1 MAVYEYKGLNEKG
14 KSISG
19 LVDADSP
26 KSARDKLR
34 RDGVFPTSLEEGKET
49 KSLSKEI
56 DFKQLLERISTRD
69 IAIMTRQMSTL
80 LRAGLPLISS
90 LNALADQ
97 VENSK
102 LTKVLSQ
109 IRERVNEG
117 ASLATA
123 LNEFP
128 RIFPDLYVNM
138 VAAGESSGSLE
149 IVLARLA
156 DYMEDQVQV
165 KNKILT
171 AMAYPMIMVC
181 IAIGV
186 IGVLF
191 VYVIPKF
198 VEIFEDLHQ
207 ALPLPTLVMINIAE
221 FSQKFWWLIV
231 IAIGVAVYGLR
242 RYHATEKGRDVFDRT
257 SLKIPIFGTIIRLT
271 AISRFTKTLSTLLA
285 SGIPLLK
292 ALDIV
297 KRIVNNTVIAE
308 AVENASEN
316 IKEGASIADPL
327 RRSGV
332 FPPMVTHMI
341 ASGEQSGE
349 LEAMLEKVSEFYD
362 SEVEIRVSAM
372 TTLLEPIMILLMAG
386 VVMFVVVS
394 ILLPLL
400 QMNQII
406 Q

>member
-1 MAVYEYKGLNEKG
+1 MAVYEYKGLNDKG

-34 RDGVFPTSLEEGKET
+34 RDDIFPTSLTEGKET
-49 KSLSKEI
+49 KSLSREI
-56 DFKQLLERISTRD
+56 DLKQVFERIGTRD

-80 LRAGLPLISS
+80 LRAGLPLIST

-97 VENSK
+97 VESSK
-102 LTKVLSQ
+102 LRKVISQ

-123 LNEFP
+123 MSDYP
-128 RIFPDLYVNM
+128 HIFPDLYVNM

-149 IVLARLA
+149 IVLSRLA
-156 DYMEDQVQV
+156 DYMEDQVQI

-171 AMAYPMIMVC
+171 AMAYPIIMVC
-181 IAIGV
+181 IAIAV
-186 IGVLF
+186 IGILF
-191 VYVIPKF
+191 TYVIPKF
-198 VEIFEDLHQ
+198 VEIFEDIHQ
-207 ALPLPTLVMINIAE
+207 ALPLPTQVLIALAE

-231 IAIGVAVYGLR
+231 ILVIAAVYGLR
-242 RYHATEKGRDVFDRT
+242 HYRNTEKGRDVFDRT
-257 SLKIPIFGTIIRLT
+257 SLRIPIFGTIIRLA

-297 KRIVNNTVIAE
+297 KRIVNNTVISE

-349 LEAMLEKVSEFYD
+349 LESMLEKVSEFFD
-362 SEVEIRVSAM
+362 SEVEIRVTAM
-372 TTLLEPIMILLMAG
+372 TTLLEPIMILIMAG
-386 VVMFVVVS
+386 VVGFIVVS

>member
-1 MAVYEYKGLNEKG
+1 MAVYEYKGLNDKG

-26 KSARDKLR
+26 KSAREKLR
-34 RDGVFPTSLEEGKET
+34 RDGIFPTSLTEGKET
-49 KSLSKEI
+49 KSLSREI
-56 DFKQLLERISTRD
+56 DLKQVFERIGTRD

-80 LRAGLPLISS
+80 LRAGLPLIST

-97 VENSK
+97 VESSK
-102 LTKVLSQ
+102 LTKVISQ

-123 LNEFP
+123 MSDYP
-128 RIFPDLYVNM
+128 HIFPDLYVNM

-149 IVLARLA
+149 IVLSRLA
-156 DYMEDQVQV
+156 DYMEDQVQI

-171 AMAYPMIMVC
+171 ALAYPIIMVC

-186 IGVLF
+186 IGILF
-191 VYVIPKF
+191 TYVIPKF
-198 VEIFEDLHQ
+198 VEIFEDIHQ
-207 ALPLPTLVMINIAE
+207 ALPLPTQVLIGLAE
-221 FSQKFWWLIV
+221 FSQKFWWLILILV
-231 IAIGVAVYGLR
+231 IAAVYGLR
-242 RYHATEKGRDVFDRT
+242 RYRNTEKGRDVFDRT
-257 SLKIPIFGTIIRLT
+257 SLKIPIFGTIIRLS

-297 KRIVNNTVIAE
+297 KRIVNNTVISE

-316 IKEGASIADPL
+316 IKEGASIAEPL

-349 LEAMLEKVSEFYD
+349 LEAMLEKVSEFFD
-362 SEVEIRVSAM
+362 SEVEIRVTAM
-372 TTLLEPIMILLMAG
+372 TTLLEPIMILIMAG
-386 VVMFVVVS
+386 VVGFIVVS

>member
-1 MAVYEYKGLNEKG
+1 MAVYEYKGLNDKG

-26 KSARDKLR
+26 KSAREKLR
-34 RDGVFPTSLEEGKET
+34 RDGIFPTSLTEGKET
-49 KSLSKEI
+49 KSLSREI
-56 DFKQLLERISTRD
+56 DLKQVFERIGTRD

-80 LRAGLPLISS
+80 LRAGLPLIST

-97 VENSK
+97 VESSK
-102 LTKVLSQ
+102 LTKVFSQ
-109 IRERVNEG
+109 LRERVNEG

-123 LNEFP
+123 MSDYP
-128 RIFPDLYVNM
+128 HIFPDLYVNM

-149 IVLARLA
+149 IVLSRLA
-156 DYMEDQVQV
+156 DYMEDQVQI

-171 AMAYPMIMVC
+171 ALAYPIIMVC

-186 IGVLF
+186 IGILF
-191 VYVIPKF
+191 TYVIPKF
-198 VEIFEDLHQ
+198 VEIFEDIHQ
-207 ALPLPTLVMINIAE
+207 ALPLPTQVLIGLAE
-221 FSQKFWWLIV
+221 FSQKFWWLILILV
-231 IAIGVAVYGLR
+231 IAAVYGLR
-242 RYHATEKGRDVFDRT
+242 RYRNTEKGRDVFDRT
-257 SLKIPIFGTIIRLT
+257 SLKIPIFGTIIRLS

-297 KRIVNNTVIAE
+297 KRIVNNTVISE

-316 IKEGASIADPL
+316 IKEGASIAEPL

-349 LEAMLEKVSEFYD
+349 LEAMLEKVSEFFD
-362 SEVEIRVSAM
+362 SEVEIRVTAM
-372 TTLLEPIMILLMAG
+372 TTLLEPIMILIMAG
-386 VVMFVVVS
+386 VVGFIVVS